1 MSQPVKSVSKL
12 SRSVGENLF
21 LKGERDEGQKNAM
34 TRRPYGPGQHG
45 QSRRGKPSDYARQL
59 KEKQKVRYSYYLSE
73 EQLRR
78 IFKIANRSQ
87 KNTGEHL
94 LQLLELRVDNILYRC
109 GFASSRRQAR
119 QLVSH
124 GHILVDGKKVKTPS
138 YVMAVGQTIEAKKT
152 VERETARKKEDAPTW
167 LEVSLKGKK
176 AKVVAVPSRE
186 QIQTTIEE
194 QLVVEYYSRLT

>member
-21 LKGERDEGQKNAM
+21 LKGERDEGQKNVM

-59 KEKQKVRYSYYLSE
+59 KEKQKIRYTYYISE
-73 EQLRR
+73 KQLRR
-78 IFKIANRSQ
+78 IFELANRSK
-87 KNTGEHL
+87 KNTGERL
-94 LQLLELRVDNILYRC
+94 LQLLELRADNILYRA
-109 GFASSRRQAR
+109 GFAESRRQAR
-119 QLVSH
+119 QLISH
-124 GHILVDGKKVKTPS
+124 GHILIDNKKTKTPS
-138 YVMAVGQTIEAKKT
+138 YIMAEGQTIEAKKT
-152 VERETARKKEDAPTW
+152 VERESARKKATVPAW
-167 LEVSLKGKK
+167 LEASEQNKK
-176 AKVVAVPSRE
+176 AKVVATPSRE